1 MEETFF
7 LIVMMTSLRTMET
20 APWKRRMRVIIRID
34 GDVAMEG
41 KRITDDFRIRAA
53 LPTIKSA
60 LRHGSLVRII
70 SHRGRPHGV
79 VTPSLTQQPAAL
91 CLSRLLKKK
100 IVFVKDPLSATAF
113 RKLNSSPD
121 ILFFENIRFWKGEEE
136 NSVTFAR
143 MLARWGDIYIND
155 AFANCHRNHASML
168 ALAAAL
174 PSYAGMNLAQEVET
188 LGRVMTNPEHP
199 FVALLGGAKIETKV
213 PLIKRFLESADH
225 VLIGG
230 AIANT
235 LFAAMGLDVG
245 MSLVDE
251 KKAEIT
257 RLLSHKNLHIPTD
270 VVVTKSLSSSSSA
283 RICSRDAVTS
293 DEYIVDIGPETI
305 KKFSSFFAGSSM
317 IVWNGPVGFAELPD
331 FAQGTRD
338 IAKAMQRVPAFKLV
352 GGGDTI
358 ALLRAYHALRGFS
371 YVSTG
376 GGAMLEF
383 LAGKKLPVIEALKAP
398 HV

>member
-1 MEETFF
+1 
-7 LIVMMTSLRTMET
+7 
-20 APWKRRMRVIIRID
+20 
-34 GDVAMEG
+34 
-41 KRITDDFRIRAA
+41 
-53 LPTIKSA
+53 
-60 LRHGSLVRII
+60 
-70 SHRGRPHGV
+70 
-79 VTPSLTQQPAAL
+79 
-91 CLSRLLKKK
+91 
-100 IVFVKDPLSATAF
+100 
-113 RKLNSSPD
+113 
-121 ILFFENIRFWKGEEE
+121 
-136 NSVTFAR
+136 
-143 MLARWGDIYIND
+143 
-155 AFANCHRNHASML
+155 
-168 ALAAAL
+168 
-174 PSYAGMNLAQEVET
+174 MNLAQEVEM